1 MYGFF
6 HEKGYLFKTSLRLS
20 STEKG
25 LRQPHVPAFLDR
37 SLRKG
42 NKYRVIICTRC
53 GKKNDDENRFCE
65 QCGKKLQSSRRT
77 TVLPDQSTSPLER
90 FTHPGVSDDSR
101 SALNRMLEAW
111 GYVLLLGGVAGA
123 CAWFDTWW
131 PLYPAVALI
140 ALIARLRK
148 I

>member
-1 MYGFF
+1 M
-6 HEKGYLFKTSLRLS
+6 S
-20 STEKG
+20 
-25 LRQPHVPAFLDR
+25 
-37 SLRKG
+37 
-42 NKYRVIICTRC
+42 
-53 GKKNDDENRFCE
+53 
-65 QCGKKLQSSRRT
+65 
-77 TVLPDQSTSPLER
+77 DQSTNPLEP
-90 FTHPGVSDDSR
+90 FTHLGMSEDSR

-111 GYVLLLGGVAGA
+111 GYVLLLAGVAGA

>member
-1 MYGFF
+1 MR
-6 HEKGYLFKTSLRLS
+6 E
-20 STEKG
+20 
-25 LRQPHVPAFLDR
+25 
-37 SLRKG
+37 
-42 NKYRVIICTRC
+42 
-53 GKKNDDENRFCE
+53 KNDDENRFCE

-77 TVLPDQSTSPLER
+77 TVLPDQSNSPLEP
-90 FTHPGVSDDSR
+90 FTHLGMSEGSR
-101 SALNRMLEAW
+101 FALGRMLEAW
-111 GYVLLLGGVAGA
+111 GYVLLLAGVAGA